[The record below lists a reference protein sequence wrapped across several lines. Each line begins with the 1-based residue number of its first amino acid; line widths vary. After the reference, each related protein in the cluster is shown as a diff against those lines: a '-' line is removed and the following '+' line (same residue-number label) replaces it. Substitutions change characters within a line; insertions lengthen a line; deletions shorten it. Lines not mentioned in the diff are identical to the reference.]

1 MGSHQPGDLTGVLEA
16 ARSGDPGAEQELL
29 ERVYDQLRR
38 MAHGEMARELR
49 RPTMLQTTALVN
61 EAWLKLGGNKQEVW
75 KNRSY
80 FFGAALRAMRRILIE
95 HARKRDAQR
104 RGGGAV
110 SVTLEDDAAV
120 DAPRFDLLALDEA
133 LDRLTA
139 IRPRAARVVGYR
151 FFLGMSIEET
161 ADLLEISPRL
171 VSSDWNFAKRWLERE
186 LSAGWPANDPPEGT
200 ENSPDET

>member
-1 MGSHQPGDLTGVLEA
+1 MGSHPPADLTSVLEA
-16 ARSGDPGAEQELL
+16 ARNGDGRAEQELF

-38 MAHGEMARELR
+38 MAHVEMMLEHN

-61 EAWLKLGGNKQEVW
+61 EAWLKLAGNQKEAW

-80 FFGAALRAMRRILIE
+80 FFGAALKAMRRILIDY
-95 HARKRDAQR
+95 ARKRKAQR
-104 RGGGAV
+104 RGGGAAK
-110 SVTLEDDAAV
+110 VTLEDDAV
-120 DAPRFDLLALDEA
+120 VEAPRHDLLALDEA

-139 IRPRAARVVGYR
+139 IRPRAAKVVGYR

-161 ADLLEISPRL
+161 AEQLGISQRL

-186 LSAGWPANDPPEGT
+186 LTAGPTATDAT
-200 ENSPDET
+200 